1 MFTAIECFR
10 AALISIRAHGFRS
23 LLTTLGIIIGVAS
36 VIATVAIV
44 QGLSHSITQQLQGL
58 GATSLSVYSY
68 TPFQEQMKGRF
79 ARITPND
86 LQLITDRVDG
96 IESITPILASHF
108 SSTIRYGSKSTFA
121 RVQGTTKSFQQVQQL
136 YMTSG
141 RFLADSDNQTRRRVC
156 VIGEEVRSNLSLPKN
171 PVGEF
176 IEISGEWVKIV
187 GLVEAKGD
195 LLGFKQD
202 DFILLPYSTMRSLNG
217 NQVEADIQIQLTVN
231 NIEDMDAVT
240 ERIRRLLRQ
249 SHRITDGED
258 DFKIQSAEQ
267 LKSSITKVTSTI
279 TLVMG
284 GIVSISL
291 LVGGIGIMNIMLVSV
306 TERTREIGICK
317 AIGAKRHHILLQ
329 FLMESLLLCLLGG
342 LIGLAIGYGLGMGL
356 ALMIPGFPPAFV
368 PWWAIAISV
377 GFSGAIGVIFGIIPA
392 AKAANLDPIDSLR
405 YE

>member
-1 MFTAIECFR
+1 MFTLIECLR
-10 AALISIRAHGFRS
+10 SALISIRAHGFRS

-44 QGLSHSITQQLQGL
+44 QGLSYSITQQLQGL
-58 GATSLSVYSY
+58 GANSLSVYSY
-68 TPFQEQMKGRF
+68 TPFEEQMKGRF
-79 ARITPND
+79 AKITPVD
-86 LQLITDRVDG
+86 LQLITDRVEG
-96 IESITPILASHF
+96 IESITPILASHIA
-108 SSTIRYGSKSTFA
+108 SSIRYGSKSTFT

-136 YMTSG
+136 YMKFG

-156 VIGEEVRSNLSLPKN
+156 VIGEEVRTNLSLPEN

-176 IEISGEWVKIV
+176 IEINGEWVKIV

-202 DFILLPYSTMRSLNG
+202 DFVLLPYATMRSLNG
-217 NQVEADIQIQLTVN
+217 NQVEADIQIQLTVDH
-231 NIEDMDAVT
+231 IDIMEDVT
-240 ERIRRLLRQ
+240 EKIRRLLRQ
-249 SHRITDGED
+249 AHQITDGED

-267 LKSSITKVTSTI
+267 LKSSISKVTTSI

-329 FLMESLLLCLLGG
+329 FLMESLMLCLLGG
-342 LIGLAIGYGLGMGL
+342 LIGLGIGYALGMGL
-356 ALMIPGFPPAFV
+356 AQMIPGFPPAHV
-368 PWWAIAISV
+368 PWWAISLSV
-377 GFSGAIGVIFGIIPA
+377 GFSAAIGVIFGIVPA
-392 AKAANLDPIDSLR
+392 AKAANLDPIDALR